1 VSGATASD
9 PHRLPGIPRVLR
21 NLFLKISQVL
31 EKVSHVLEQHAQRR
45 IHQAVHSSQ
54 LRRVQRDFIDLQR
67 EMHPDNSGKPQRKRD
82 DLRARTR

>member
-1 VSGATASD
+1 MSAVTASD
-9 PHRLPGIPRVLR
+9 PHRPRGIPRVLR
-21 NLFLKISQVL
+21 NLFLK
-31 EKVSHVLEQHAQRR
+31 VSHVLEQHAQGR

-54 LRRVQRDFIDLQR
+54 LRWVQRDVIDLQR